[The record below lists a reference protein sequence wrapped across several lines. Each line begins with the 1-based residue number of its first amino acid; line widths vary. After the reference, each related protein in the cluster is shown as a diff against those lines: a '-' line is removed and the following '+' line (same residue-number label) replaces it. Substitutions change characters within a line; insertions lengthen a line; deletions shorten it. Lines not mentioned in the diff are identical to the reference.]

1 MTNIHF
7 ISKRTLTVIA
17 CLSLSSMLAACGANN
32 GYYDAKG
39 NYISSE
45 SPYNAEQDLHYT
57 NPGRT
62 HNEYSAQDDD
72 DNHSEYGRYDRR
84 GYYDRN
90 GDYITTDDGLS
101 VPENMLPPRG
111 MCRVWFARR
120 RASEQPAVESCS
132 SIKSRVSA
140 GAYVIYGG

>member
-7 ISKRTLTVIA
+7 TTKRTLTAIA
-17 CLSLSSMLAACGANN
+17 CLSLVSMLAACGANN

-45 SPYNAEQDLHYT
+45 SPYNAKKGHA
-57 NPGRT
+57 GRN
-62 HNEYSAQDDD
+62 HNEYSAQDDED
-72 DNHSEYGRYDRR
+72 HYSDRSHYDRR

-90 GDYITTDDGLS
+90 GDYITTDDGLN
-101 VPENMLPPRG
+101 VPENMFPARG
-111 MCRVWFARR
+111 MCRVWFTDRQP
-120 RASEQPAVESCS
+120 SNQPAVESCN
-132 SIKSRVSA
+132 SIKSRVPA